1 MADDDVVRETK
12 VDRNMMEAQWQ
23 KQQIKV
29 RTMGMFAT
37 PFAIV
42 LTNWCF

>member
-1 MADDDVVRETK
+1 MADEDVVRETK

-29 RTMGMFAT
+29 CTWLKAT
-37 PFAIV
+37 
-42 LTNWCF
+42 